1 MQGLREGAPIVVGRG
16 AEAEVLSV
24 AKLGSAGATTLQGAA
39 GAGAKSLLVA
49 SAQGFTPG
57 QEILVGEESA
67 TVAEVIM
74 PRGWWMRGPQ
84 EQKLV
89 LTAPLRKAHKAAE
102 TVAGTGVT
110 LSAPLQA
117 AHAAGA
123 AVATGQ
129 PTPGAAN
136 QY

>member
-1 MQGLREGAPIVVGRG
+1 
-16 AEAEVLSV
+16 
-24 AKLGSAGATTLQGAA
+24 
-39 GAGAKSLLVA
+39 
-49 SAQGFTPG
+49 
-57 QEILVGEESA
+57 
-67 TVAEVIM
+67 VIM

-102 TVAGTGVT
+102 AVSGTGVT
-110 LSAPLQA
+110 LSAPLQS
-117 AHAAGA
+117 AHAAGS